1 MVAETERPVDDEI
14 DLFDLIDDV
23 KDKWQWAVGSAAV
36 VTLLALVYAFWATP
50 TYRSELVFKPASE
63 AELLP
68 LNQPKLREVFGVA
81 EDQVYLTPEK
91 AFKDVRKLALSSN
104 YMRGFYSELLAS
116 ATPELNTLIYDA
128 EITPEQNVSKFA
140 EWMSHS
146 DPAAKST
153 DVFLGLQFDLSDST
167 LSAQVL
173 NQYGLY
179 IQRRYMSEMQAAV
192 SMRIKAQLEQWR
204 VEAEEIRTRYLADKN
219 RRLVKLQEAAA
230 VAASINQ
237 KLPMYS
243 GDRVAVGFEP
253 PLYMMGERALRAE
266 IAQLQSR
273 SEKGEDMYIEGL
285 PELLWKIRTVEE
297 ANVEWAKV
305 SFVQLDQDAIV
316 PLSPIKPK
324 KKLVVAL
331 GAVAGVM
338 IGLLLALITA
348 AHERRQQR
356 KSQRAIG

>member
-1 MVAETERPVDDEI
+1 MVAETERPVGDEI

-23 KDKWQWAVGSAAV
+23 KDKWQWAVGTAV
-36 VTLLALVYAFWATP
+36 IVTLLALFYAYWATP
-50 TYRSELVFKPASE
+50 IYRSELVFKSASE

-116 ATPELNTLIYDA
+116 ATPELKTLIYNS
-128 EITPEQNVSKFA
+128 EITPEQNVSKFS
-140 EWMSHS
+140 ERISHS
-146 DPAAKST
+146 DPAANSS
-153 DVFLGLQFDLSDST
+153 DVFLGLQFELSNPM
-167 LSAQVL
+167 LSAHVL
-173 NQYGLY
+173 NKYGSY
-179 IQRRYMSEMQAAV
+179 IQQRYINEMQSAI
-192 SMRIKAQLEQWR
+192 SMRFKAQLEQWR
-204 VEAEEIRTRYLADKN
+204 VEAEEMRTRYLANKN
-219 RRLVKLQEAAA
+219 RRMVELQEAAA

-273 SEKGEDMYIEGL
+273 SGKGEDMYIEGL

-316 PLSPIKPK
+316 PLAPIKPK
-324 KKLVVAL
+324 KRLIVAL
-331 GAVAGVM
+331 GVVAGVM
-338 IGLLLALITA
+338 MGLLLALIA
-348 AHERRQQR
+348 AAQERRQQR
-356 KSQRAIG
+356 RSQRVIG